1 MSAAQE
7 AKAYDLVKQAEK
19 RLASWLNLS
28 GNKYDDAAELYSKA
42 ANLFKVSKNWSEAGK
57 AFEQVAQCHLKLK
70 SAHEA
75 ATAYSDAANCYKK
88 TDSAHAVLLY
98 KEAVVRQKAPSG
110 SAGRWLISSAPRAHR
125 AYRLISAVSRPRPS
139 CRRRLG
145 SCVRRRAT

>member
-1 MSAAQE
+1 MSVSQE

-88 TDSAHAVLLY
+88 TDSAHAILLY
-98 KEAVVRQKAPSG
+98 KEAVVRQK
-110 SAGRWLISSAPRAHR
+110 LPRA
-125 AYRLISAVSRPRPS
+125 
-139 CRRRLG
+139 RRSLWR
-145 SCVRRRAT
+145 